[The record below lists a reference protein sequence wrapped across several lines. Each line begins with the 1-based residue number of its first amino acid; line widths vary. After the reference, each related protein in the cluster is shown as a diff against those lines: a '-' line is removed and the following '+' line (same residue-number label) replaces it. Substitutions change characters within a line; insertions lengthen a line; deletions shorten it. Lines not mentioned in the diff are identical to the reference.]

1 MATAKAQSGELHL
14 HVLLWQH
21 HAGLRSKRIIAQFD
35 LDGSKTFNQ
44 AESLLAGD
52 ALSAEVIG
60 RFVVFLDGESW
71 LPKSAEAKSIRL
83 DEKTVETAVLL
94 TYSAPLKQSFS
105 LRFSLHPKSKQHA
118 RTLDLTTLA
127 PLIITAGEQAASV
140 SKSHQLTPKKTVDF
154 EIRFDPFTWLERLQL
169 KPF

>member
-1 MATAKAQSGELHL
+1 MTRLTAFIVFCIGLIHFTEAAAHKAKIARKVMATAKVQSGELHL

-52 ALSAEVIG
+52 ALSPEVIG

-71 LPKSAEAKSIRL
+71 LPKSAESKSIRL
-83 DEKTVETAVLL
+83 DEKTQRT
-94 TYSAPLKQSFS
+94 
-105 LRFSLHPKSKQHA
+105 QH
-118 RTLDLTTLA
+118 
-127 PLIITAGEQAASV
+127 
-140 SKSHQLTPKKTVDF
+140 
-154 EIRFDPFTWLERLQL
+154 LELQRDV
-169 KPF
+169 